1 MRFYFIMFLALI
13 AMLSVAAIAET
24 PEFLI
29 EEQAREKWGPALPE
43 NAVIRVRVAEPR
55 PDDAALLSAFWMDTD
70 SGRFLANAVTEDG
83 KVRRIQGL
91 ALVAV
96 TLPVPNRRIMPGEIV
111 TAADIAMIELP
122 IRRVGAFSITNP
134 DKLIGMQ
141 VRRMLAQGRQVMTQ
155 SVIAPLVIDKGDKVS
170 IVYDD
175 GGLVLTAPGRAL
187 DDAHMGQEL
196 RIVNLVS
203 NASLRAIARKE
214 GIVEVVR

>member
-1 MRFYFIMFLALI
+1 M
-13 AMLSVAAIAET
+13 
-24 PEFLI
+24 
-29 EEQAREKWGPALPE
+29 
-43 NAVIRVRVAEPR
+43 IRVRVAEPR

-111 TAADIAMIELP
+111 TTADIAMIELP